1 MNNRALA
8 PAPLP
13 GVPLGGGR
21 SVGSWRAAGRWLGR
35 FVLACRL
42 LRWFV
47 RLFQAGA
54 LRCPLMPA
62 GRCRRFAVACCFGL
76 TRKTYMAPTCE
87 TSTPENHKGLQAIAC
102 NPLFYW
108 WARTDLNRGPKDYES
123 CRNGVYQ
130 C

>member
-21 SVGSWRAAGRWLGR
+21 SVPAGRS
-35 FVLACRL
+35 VAAVPLASGLVGSSCRL

-62 GRCRRFAVACCFGL
+62 GRCRLPCAC
-76 TRKTYMAPTCE
+76 
-87 TSTPENHKGLQAIAC
+87 
-102 NPLFYW
+102 
-108 WARTDLNRGPKDYES
+108 
-123 CRNGVYQ
+123 
-130 C
+130 